1 MLITEIGMAQL
12 PVLLYRL
19 GASLTD
25 LRRSVCGQY
34 CVPLS
39 HGDGSEARLSYKAAI
54 FLPSKL

>member
-34 CVPLS
+34 VRPFPMATVVKRGSAIKPLFS
-39 HGDGSEARLSYKAAI
+39 P
-54 FLPSKL
+54 F